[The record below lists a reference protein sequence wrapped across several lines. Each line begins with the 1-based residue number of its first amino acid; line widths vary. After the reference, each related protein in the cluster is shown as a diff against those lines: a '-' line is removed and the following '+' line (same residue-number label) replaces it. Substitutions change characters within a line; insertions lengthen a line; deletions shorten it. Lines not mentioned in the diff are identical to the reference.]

1 MLDDGTELTSAQ
13 KAAAILVAIGKPAAG
28 RLLKFFK
35 QDELKALIEGARKLK
50 TIPQQ
55 ELEKI
60 VAEFEDE
67 FAEGAGL
74 LDSADTMDTLLNE
87 TLSTDEM
94 DALLGRQHSAVVF
107 EEVPPWEV
115 IEAAEAEEVAAF
127 LSGEHP
133 QTAAYV
139 VSNLSSGGA
148 AKMLLLLSKEQRGE
162 VVKRM
167 MSLATISPTAKSMIE
182 DRLRARFMQTSSS
195 KASKGGQAKV
205 VGVLNELDKTDLDA
219 VMAELAAAGAGDL
232 EAIRSQL
239 FSFEDI
245 VSLTQKAR
253 VTLFDGIDSDLVTN
267 ALRNC
272 DPVLTEAILS
282 AIGARTRRMIE
293 AELTQ
298 GSDLVS
304 AQDITKARREIASRA
319 IRMASEGSFALPSA
333 QAAA

>member
-1 MLDDGTELTSAQ
+1 
-13 KAAAILVAIGKPAAG
+13 
-28 RLLKFFK
+28 
-35 QDELKALIEGARKLK
+35 
-50 TIPQQ
+50 
-55 ELEKI
+55 
-60 VAEFEDE
+60 
-67 FAEGAGL
+67 
-74 LDSADTMDTLLNE
+74 
-87 TLSTDEM
+87 
-94 DALLGRQHSAVVF
+94 
-107 EEVPPWEV
+107 
-115 IEAAEAEEVAAF
+115 
-127 LSGEHP
+127 
-133 QTAAYV
+133 
-139 VSNLSSGGA
+139 
-148 AKMLLLLSKEQRGE
+148 
-162 VVKRM
+162 
-167 MSLATISPTAKSMIE
+167 
-182 DRLRARFMQTSSS
+182 
-195 KASKGGQAKV
+195 
-205 VGVLNELDKTDLDA
+205 
-219 VMAELAAAGAGDL
+219 MAELAAAGAGDL